1 MGKKNFIIQN
11 SLSGINIAV
20 NKTPQMMKNIGN
32 VMAYEVMQ
40 LSNVMSSSRGRD
52 KICALIQYIVQ
63 LYVNCMKYSQEY
75 HDLVE

>member
-1 MGKKNFIIQN
+1 
-11 SLSGINIAV
+11 
-20 NKTPQMMKNIGN
+20 MMKNIGN

>member
-1 MGKKNFIIQN
+1 
-11 SLSGINIAV
+11 
-20 NKTPQMMKNIGN
+20 MKRMGN
-32 VMAYEVMQ
+32 VMAYELMQ

-52 KICALIQYIVQ
+52 KICALIQYTVL